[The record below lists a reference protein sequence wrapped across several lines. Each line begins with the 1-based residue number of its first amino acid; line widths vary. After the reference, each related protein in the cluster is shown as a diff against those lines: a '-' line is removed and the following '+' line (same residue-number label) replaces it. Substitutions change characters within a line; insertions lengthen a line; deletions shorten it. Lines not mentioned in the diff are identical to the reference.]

1 MTEPRWLNEEEA
13 CMWRSFRL
21 MWMRLD
27 QVVEQQLSAESGLSG
42 ADYALLVPLS
52 EATDEGLRARD
63 LARGVSWDR
72 SRLSHQLRRM
82 QERGLVERRECPT
95 DARGTIFAL
104 TPAGH
109 AAIERAAP
117 GHVEMVRDVFV
128 DVMTPEEIATLS
140 EISRRVLSRIDA
152 KTLARIEK
160 AQCEG
165 AGD

>member
-1 MTEPRWLNEEEA
+1 MTKPRWLNEQEA

-27 QVVEQQLSAESGLSG
+27 QAVEQQLSTESGLSG

-52 EATDEGLRARD
+52 EATEDGLRARD

-104 TPAGH
+104 TPAGREV
-109 AAIERAAP
+109 IERAAP
-117 GHVEMVRDVFV
+117 SHVETVREVFV
-128 DVMTPEEIATLS
+128 DVMTPDEIATLS
-140 EISRRVLSRIDA
+140 AISQRVLSRLDA
-152 KTLARIEK
+152 KTLAPHVV
-160 AQCEG
+160 G
-165 AGD
+165 S